1 MYIVNYK
8 QFLLEF
14 SKNDPFPELTW
25 NKKGKNAIF
34 LFGFPCAGKSH
45 FTENVLLPKLN
56 NYKIFD
62 PDKMMLLFHK
72 AFKKGIL
79 KNKKGRETFT
89 EEEKL
94 KKVDKI
100 KDTFAKLSAEYEI
113 DVHIS
118 DDEIKDIIDNNI
130 FYKDAYVVLDKNIR
144 NFLAEN
150 RKADLVYDTTGNDY
164 DRIETYTNMCKD
176 YGYNIIFIKVRSSV
190 KSAVQGNLARKR
202 KVQPD
207 YQLSSIERSEE
218 LEQFYLDLEPD
229 AYYIYERDINALF
242 KFDGSDLRLQKDRL
256 IKNG

>member
-34 LFGFPCAGKSH
+34 LFGFPGAGKSH
-45 FTENVLLPKLN
+45 FIDTILLPKLN

-62 PDKMMLLFHK
+62 PDQIMQVFHK
-72 AFKKGIL
+72 AVNKGIF
-79 KNKKGRETFT
+79 KDKKRETFT
-89 EEEKL
+89 EEEKS
-94 KKVDKI
+94 KKVDNI
-100 KDTFAKLSAEYEI
+100 KDTFAKLSSEYDIDIHLSDEEI
-113 DVHIS
+113 I
-118 DDEIKDIIDNNI
+118 DIIDNNL
-130 FYKDAYVVLDKNIR
+130 FYEDAYEVLDKSIR
-144 NFLAEN
+144 NFLSKN

-164 DRIETYTNMCKD
+164 DRIETYTEMCKD

-207 YQLSSIERSEE
+207 YQLDSIERSDE
-218 LEQFYLDLEPD
+218 LEPFYLDLEPD